1 MKVNW
6 PSRTYLHSLS
16 ANPTVC
22 LSGKERVG
30 YLARTFVTQIH
41 GGPGEGSCFIRV
53 IVSHLRRP
61 LSFLLFLGQPPEVA
75 IPHL

>member
-41 GGPGEGSCFIRV
+41 
-53 IVSHLRRP
+53 
-61 LSFLLFLGQPPEVA
+61 
-75 IPHL
+75 